1 MSALDKLLQTPP
13 AEIVSDLKTVRDE
26 RAILESKEAM
36 LEQLLEMLSRQGG
49 EVAQE
54 IAALGASV
62 AIGPL
67 RNQILQVVTSMRQE
81 DDLLTT
87 VPAAVQEALI
97 ARGNRKVTVDN
108 VRVTMKRMADS
119 NELERP
125 VPGQNRLFAL
135 PGTADAFPERIAE
148 LTALIASNS
157 Q

>member
-1 MSALDKLLQTPP
+1 MSALDRLLQTPP
-13 AEIVSDLKTVRDE
+13 AELVGDLKAVRDE
-26 RAILESKEAM
+26 RAALESKEAM

-49 EVAQE
+49 DVAQE

-67 RNQILQVVTSMRQE
+67 RNQIMQVVSWMRNE
-81 DDLLTT
+81 KELITT
-87 VPAAVQEALI
+87 VPQSVLDALVE
-97 ARGNRKVTVDN
+97 RGNRKVTLDN

-125 VPGQNRLFAL
+125 VPGQNLLFAL
-135 PGTADAFPERIAE
+135 PGTAEAFPEQVAE
-148 LTALIASNS
+148 LAALLAG